1 MIVLNEIK
9 KFDII
14 TIFRGLFIIY
24 IGLYPPCLL
33 SKKNEPLDY
42 ETKNWEKLFE
52 NSMFEKNTLN
62 NWEVNGKAFEQGPT
76 KDRVIQKTDGTGSV
90 KKELSLNL
98 IDRPE
103 LYRQPN
109 FSGIQDSPFANS
121 FHPDLTVRAKGSL
134 TSIPFQIEHEKN
146 HPKKSH

>member
-42 ETKNWEKLFE
+42 QTKNWEKLFDSTDSVKWKPVSIIPLKIE
-52 NSMFEKNTLN
+52 NTD
-62 NWEVNGKAFEQGPT
+62 PT
-76 KDRVIQKTDGTGSV
+76 SGALVLSNEIRYYKDGTV
-90 KKELSLNL
+90 FNKDLVELFYFDMDRKMIRKELGRRGIVLDLNDQ
-98 IDRPE
+98 IFMRED
-103 LYRQPN
+103 
-109 FSGIQDSPFANS
+109 NS
-121 FHPDLTVRAKGSL
+121 HTNE
-134 TSIPFQIEHEKN
+134 TS
-146 HPKKSH
+146 KKVA